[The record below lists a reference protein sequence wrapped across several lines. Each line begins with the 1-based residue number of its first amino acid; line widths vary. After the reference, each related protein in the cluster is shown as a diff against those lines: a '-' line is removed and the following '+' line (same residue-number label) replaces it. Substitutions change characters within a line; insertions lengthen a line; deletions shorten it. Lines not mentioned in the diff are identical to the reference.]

1 MQSQVGT
8 LTAMPPR
15 RLLGLGALL
24 SLLLAGALL
33 LTPVPRSEGVWAV
46 TVGTETAGFMPV
58 GSDSVRLIQAALS
71 ERELLAAADRRR
83 LVAGFGLLGLS
94 VGTAA
99 TLIILQE
106 K

>member
-1 MQSQVGT
+1 
-8 LTAMPPR
+8 
-15 RLLGLGALL
+15 
-24 SLLLAGALL
+24 
-33 LTPVPRSEGVWAV
+33 
-46 TVGTETAGFMPV
+46 MPV

-71 ERELLAAADRRR
+71 ERELLTAADRRR